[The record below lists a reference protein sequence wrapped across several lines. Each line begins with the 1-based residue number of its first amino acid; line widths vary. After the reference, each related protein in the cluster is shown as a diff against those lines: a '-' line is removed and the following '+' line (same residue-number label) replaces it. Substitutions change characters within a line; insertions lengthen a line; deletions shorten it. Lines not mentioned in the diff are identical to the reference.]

1 MKKREGLYKKLIA
14 KVIITAICMVA
25 IVSVMIVG
33 ISAGRVERLKVSSII
48 NIPANAVIVDINCN
62 VVGQVNSDKVI
73 TTYNES
79 ITEDEEIPSWNIGD
93 LEFDGSGE
101 VPIVI
106 TILIRNNNI
115 RKLDLAFLIPP
126 DSDKVDMNYQSG
138 SNTIYGDI
146 ELTEKQYS
154 SENNYENIESTE
166 DFRILEQVQLES
178 YEYYKMQI
186 TMKVKDIKQNF
197 KKIDRNFAVTMAVAG
212 SQVQDN

>member
-48 NIPANAVIVDINCN
+48 NIPANAVIVDIKCN